1 MKENRQQNRDE
12 LNQALLQTK
21 QTVMKQASLAVIAV
35 VVTIV
40 MVFAMTVAWYSNV
53 LHTSDIVFQAKTWDF
68 TFEGTINMRSGNQI
82 LAAPGN
88 EGYVNL
94 KVANVSN
101 EANLLG
107 SETNVSNIG
116 VTVNIDKT
124 DLGILNN
131 RLYFYVDKRTDI
143 DGETV
148 DRIYINDS
156 DSYTYTIFPGKTLA
170 LSEEYSNDYPIKWS
184 WVYDVTGY
192 YVRGKLQS
200 DNTISV
206 EEYIRP
212 IEFEYLEKISYDENG
227 NIVSYDGTDI
237 DTYILENYLKK
248 DCYDGGYSDDLGVY
262 VFDKVK
268 DAEENTVP
276 NLYRINDDLWIVL
289 CTKEQIN
296 ANIELDT
303 MIGRGEFTVEDESG
317 QAVTP
322 TYAAR
327 IILTGT
333 QVSGTP
339 VTVQTEEMLID
350 QINDGTKVFILKDNL
365 AITQQALTIESGTD
379 VVLDLNGHTLTMSH
393 SIVQKPNSS
402 IGIING
408 TLNAADG
415 SEITMIKGGSSEIYI
430 DNVKSS
436 GFRNGID
443 VRDNESE
450 SDLDSYIHITQ
461 SEITTSG
468 QTVWLRGN
476 GTKSIKKTT
485 LVVEDSTLV
494 STNGYAIVGNGTES
508 IYGTDIQVTSS
519 SITGRYAAIYHPMSQ
534 SVMTLTDSTLMGE
547 TGVAIKG
554 GTVTIDN
561 CTIVGT
567 GPDTNAEPQLSG
579 YADTGSGVYIE
590 DNYSALHG
598 YKIDVVIRG
607 DNTFIKSEKAR
618 AVYWNDGTAVDTGL
632 AIYGGKYMS
641 FVTDL
646 DYINTFKEKYL
657 ADGKVATLLA
667 DGSYEVNDE
676 PASPETE

>member
-200 DNTISV
+200 DNTIAV

-212 IEFEYLEKISYDENG
+212 IEFEYLEKISYDEHG

-248 DCYDGGYSDDLGVY
+248 DGYDGGYSDDLGVY
-262 VFDKVK
+262 VFDKVI
-268 DAEENTVP
+268 DSEGNTVP

-296 ANIELDT
+296 TNIEIDT
-303 MIGRGEFTVEDESG
+303 KLGRNQPINDDAEETGSQNFS
-317 QAVTP
+317 
-322 TYAAR
+322 AR

-333 QVSGTP
+333 QVAGTP
-339 VTVQTEEMLID
+339 VTVQTEEMLITK
-350 QINDGTKVFILKDNL
+350 INDGTKVFELGDNL
-365 AITQQALTIESGTD
+365 TLNEALTLEAGTD
-379 VVLDLNGHTLTMSH
+379 VVLDLNGYTLTMNKT
-393 SIVQKPNSS
+393 IEMQPNSS

-408 TLNAADG
+408 TLNATDG

-508 IYGTDIQVTSS
+508 IYGTDIKVTSS
-519 SITGRYAAIYHPMSQ
+519 TLTGYYAAIYHPMDKSI
-534 SVMTLTDSTLMGE
+534 MTLTDSTLKGE

-554 GTVTIDN
+554 GSVTIDN

-567 GPDTNAEPQLSG
+567 GIDTKAEPQLSG
-579 YADTGSGVYIE
+579 YADRGAGVYIE
-590 DNYSALHG
+590 DNYSTLHG
-598 YKIDVVIRG
+598 YKIDVVIKG
-607 DNTFIKSEKAR
+607 EHTFIKSEQAR
-618 AVYWNDGTAVDTGL
+618 SVYWNDGTAVDTGL

-641 FVTDL
+641 AVTDE
-646 DYINTFKEKYL
+646 DYITTFKEKYL

-676 PASPETE
+676 PASTETE